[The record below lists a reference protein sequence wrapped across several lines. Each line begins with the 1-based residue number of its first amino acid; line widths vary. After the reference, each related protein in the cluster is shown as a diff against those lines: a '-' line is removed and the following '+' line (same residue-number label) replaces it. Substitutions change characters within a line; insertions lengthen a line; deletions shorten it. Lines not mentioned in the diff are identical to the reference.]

1 MSNYS
6 RKVICPDCG
15 IEYSYSNVTAHRR
28 TKKHLSGR
36 PLTVER
42 LGEVKQE
49 FKIPVAPVF
58 NIVRPVPYRAD
69 GKDQK
74 IIRIKTT
81 NVLKPTININKSDD
95 LKTVNS
101 KINTLKS
108 ITSKDFR
115 GIENGILRRYKYLI
129 LKFVLSNGDERYI
142 TLTRDSETK
151 VAKYKLIL
159 TGRFDD
165 FKNSE
170 HREGSDQWDIDQNL
184 RLISAEI
191 IVGENDR
198 KENKNGGYFP
208 YHNLTNIDLS
218 RYQVYKST
226 DKSVYEMCLIHA
238 LKLCD
243 IKTVDIKKVIAHISK
258 VEKSATGVI
267 FKPVS
272 HFPITKFG
280 EISKIINKTVN
291 VEFMKSDSSQKYHTS
306 NKTYGDFKECINLG
320 LFKNHI
326 FVNEDLPYT
335 KYSITN
341 YNILKDKPNW
351 NRTYDSGR
359 HFKDIQLS
367 VCTILSLMFNANLL
381 KEITDINVN
390 NLQSVHEIT
399 NENLLNTIETDQ
411 REFKLRLDSDDMR
424 DFINDPEE
432 RKRYIKCIEETD
444 AVHKDAG
451 YIFYADLENINSTTK
466 NIPFMA
472 GVMSETDMGPKICFG
487 LDCINQM
494 FDYILSKSTTSGPVV
509 YFHNL
514 KYDFS
519 LMKNFIKVIKVC
531 EKDNAIYSAQIIYK
545 KVKIL
550 LKDSYKL
557 FSESLVKFGSAFK
570 LDVCKEEGIGYDFYT
585 LANINE
591 QKHLISDYIKFV
603 KSHEQKAFLKN
614 IERKFNNDGTYFNA
628 IEFYKHYLRLDTLV
642 LKNAMVKY
650 DTLMCKLFGRS
661 IHKHLTI
668 SSYADNY
675 FIRNGCYKGV
685 YECKGNL
692 RMYLSKA
699 IYGGRVNVLEKV
711 RKTCVQGPINDF
723 DGVSLY
729 PSAIKRLCDESGLPK
744 GPCQR
749 WNSLINLHDVSVN
762 TYVVSVCITKIN
774 KKQNFP
780 FIAYRHDN
788 KIDYVNELT
797 GPLVVVI
804 DKITLEDY
812 IKFHDIEYT
821 ILDGVYWNS
830 GFNKTFGKHILYMFT
845 ERLKQ
850 KDLNTDEG
858 EVLQGIFKL
867 MMNSAYG
874 KTILSTS
881 DNTKIIKDDTLF
893 LKYMFN
899 NYETVE
905 YAQKLNDKQ
914 FLITQ
919 HKTDESYNRA
929 IVGIN
934 ILSMSKRIMNEV
946 MGLASDLKI
955 DIFYQDTDSM
965 HMLDKDI
972 APLGDEFKK
981 VYNRELIG
989 DRKMG
994 QFHSDFSL
1002 KVKGV
1007 KCKNVIALRSYFLG
1021 KKCYMDVLEGK
1032 LDGVIHNGF
1041 HKRMKG
1047 VSENGFDMCALKN
1060 GGCEEVYTSLCKGDR
1075 IEFILNGADS
1085 VRFKFTSD
1093 GVHKLEVGSFKRVV
1107 GF

>member
-58 NIVRPVPYRAD
+58 NPSRSMPYRAD

-81 NVLKPTININKSDD
+81 NVLKNTININESDD

-115 GIENGILRRYKYLI
+115 AIENGVLKRNKYLI
-129 LKFVLSNGDERYI
+129 LRFILNNGDERYI
-142 TLTRDSETK
+142 TL
-151 VAKYKLIL
+151 AKEGLYKLIL

-170 HREGSDQWDIDQNL
+170 HQYGSDVWDIDNTL
-184 RLISAEI
+184 RLLFAELI
-191 IVGENDR
+191 MGDNSRSEI
-198 KENKNGGYFP
+198 KSGGYFP
-208 YHNLTNIDLS
+208 YHNLTNIDLTK
-218 RYQVYKST
+218 YQVYKST
-226 DKSVYEMCLIHA
+226 DNVPYEMCLIHA

-243 IKTVDIKKVIAHISK
+243 IKTADIKKVIQHISK

-280 EISKIINKTVN
+280 EISKIINKTIN
-291 VEFMKSDSSQKYHTS
+291 IEFMKSDSSRKYHTS
-306 NKTYGDFKECINLG
+306 NKTFGEFKECINLG

-326 FVNEDLPYT
+326 FVNEDLSYT

-351 NRTYDSGR
+351 HRTYDSGR

-367 VCTILSLMFNANLL
+367 VCTVLSLMFNADLL
-381 KEITDINVN
+381 KEITDINVS
-390 NLQSVHEIT
+390 NLQSVHEVC

-411 REFKLRLDSDDMR
+411 REFKYEDKEKTVID
-424 DFINDPEE
+424 
-432 RKRYIKCIEETD
+432 
-444 AVHKDAG
+444 V
-451 YIFYADLENINSTTK
+451 FYADLENINSTTK

-472 GVMSETDMGPKICFG
+472 GVMKETDMGPKICFG
-487 LDCINQM
+487 LDCITQM
-494 FDYILSKSTTSGPVV
+494 FDYVISKCTTSGPVV

-519 LMKNFIKVIKVC
+519 LMKNFVKVIKVC
-531 EKDNAIYSAQIIYK
+531 EKDNAIYSVQIIYK

-650 DTLMCKLFGRS
+650 DTLMTETFGRS

-675 FIRNGCYKGV
+675 FIRNKCYEGV

-729 PSAIKRLCDESGLPK
+729 PSAIKRLSDESGLPK

-749 WNSLINLHDVSVN
+749 WNSLIDLHDVSVD
-762 TYVVSVCITKIN
+762 TYVVSVCITAIN
-774 KKQNFP
+774 KKQNNP

-788 KIDYVNELT
+788 KIDYINELN

-830 GFNKTFGKHILYMFT
+830 GFNKTFGKHILYMFE

-1021 KKCYMDVLEGK
+1021 KKCYMDVLQG
-1032 LDGVIHNGF
+1032 LSPDNNGVIHNGF

-1060 GGCEEVYTSLCKGDR
+1060 GGCEEVYTSLCKGDK

>member
-1 MSNYS
+1 MSKYS
-6 RKVICPDCG
+6 EKVVCADCG
-15 IEYSYSNVTAHRR
+15 VAYAYSNVSAHRK
-28 TKKHLSGR
+28 TKKHLSAVAENKK
-36 PLTVER
+36 P
-42 LGEVKQE
+42 
-49 FKIPVAPVF
+49 KIPVAPVF

-74 IIRIKTT
+74 IIRIRTT
-81 NVLKPTININKSDD
+81 NVLRNISIKVNDD

-101 KINTLKS
+101 KINKLKILNS
-108 ITSKDFR
+108 QDFR
-115 GIENGILRRYKYLI
+115 AIENGVLKRNKYLI
-129 LKFVLSNGDERYI
+129 LRFILSNGDERYI
-142 TLTRDSETK
+142 TL
-151 VAKYKLIL
+151 AKEGLYKLIL
-159 TGRFDD
+159 SGNFDD

-170 HREGSDQWDIDQNL
+170 HQYGSDVWDIDQNL
-184 RLISAEI
+184 RLISAELI
-191 IVGENDR
+191 MGDNTRSEIKSV
-198 KENKNGGYFP
+198 GYFP
-208 YHNLTNIDLS
+208 FHNLTSIDLS
-218 RYQVYKST
+218 KYQVYKPTDSST
-226 DKSVYEMCLIHA
+226 YEMCLIHA

-243 IKTVDIKKVIAHISK
+243 VSTADIKKVIQHISK

-272 HFPITKFG
+272 HFQITKFV
-280 EISKIINKTVN
+280 EISQIIKKTIN
-291 VEFMKSDSSQKYHTS
+291 VEYLEIGKNARLNYATRS
-306 NKTYGDFKECINLG
+306 KTFGEFKECINLG

-351 NRTYDSGR
+351 HRTYDSGR

-367 VCTILSLMFNANLL
+367 VCTILCLMFNADLL
-381 KEITDINVN
+381 KEITDINVA
-390 NLQSVHEIT
+390 NLQSVHEVS

-411 REFKLRLDSDDMR
+411 REFKLRLDSDD
-424 DFINDPEE
+424 PEE

-444 AVHKDAG
+444 SVHKDAG

-472 GVMSETDMGPKICFG
+472 GVMTETDMGPKICFG
-487 LDCINQM
+487 LDCITQM
-494 FDYILSKSTTSGPVV
+494 FDYIISKSKSPVV

-519 LMKNFIKVIKVC
+519 LMKNFVKVIKVC
-531 EKDNAIYSAQIIYK
+531 EKDNAIYSVQIIYK
-545 KVKIL
+545 GIKIT

-591 QKHLISDYIKFV
+591 EKHLISDYIKFV

-675 FIRNGCYKGV
+675 FIRNKCYEGV

-788 KIDYVNELT
+788 KIDYVNELN

-881 DNTKIIKDDTLF
+881 DNTKIIKDDELF

-972 APLGDEFKK
+972 KTLGDEFKK

-1021 KKCYMDVLEGK
+1021 KKCYMDVLQG
-1032 LDGVIHNGF
+1032 LSPDNNGVIHTGF

-1060 GGCEEVYTSLCKGDR
+1060 GGCEEVYKKLCKGDK